1 MSSVTCFAAV
11 ILVLSSTTLTA
22 HSWPYHHQSAPERAW
37 RSSEIQHTKLN
48 DRVLDAERKV
58 WFEYFSKNTA
68 KFEKARREK
77 LRACQDSFAKGT
89 VSEQIFAEEHG
100 CRRKPL

>member
-1 MSSVTCFAAV
+1 
-11 ILVLSSTTLTA
+11 
-22 HSWPYHHQSAPERAW
+22 
-37 RSSEIQHTKLN
+37 
-48 DRVLDAERKV
+48 VLDAERKV